1 MLYVVILAV
10 QAKLTGSGYRMLDL
24 QLPSIS
30 ESKVTRCCWLRWK
43 AFTPCRTLTVL
54 LTFIWGSPTLFWSQL
69 INRHKITTLL
79 SLRVLLRKC
88 SLQRPFFTTVTRQE
102 AFLLLPLVAQLLRL
116 TGLLNKL
123 GLSGTYFH
131 PYVVGSIY
139 KPYIWL
145 FCNRFCLIHTFWWV
159 LIAIQ
164 KHHVT
169 FRTIIFQLY
178 YQTYIKFQPS
188 FKNSNLLSSIE
199 HYMHKKWTSLKSCQ
213 LCIKPGGIWQ
223 QADQGLTL
231 KGHIIMDWSTLP
243 GQSGLQI
250 LLRWSMAS
258 KDML

>member
-1 MLYVVILAV
+1 MVGTIFPSPTDCLSMVADQMGMHLQLIKVASQYRQCYKHHLRLWSWNIRENSQLALSVILAV

-24 QLPSIS
+24 QLLSIS

-88 SLQRPFFTTVTRQE
+88 SLQPPFFTTVTRQE

-131 PYVVGSIY
+131 
-139 KPYIWL
+139 
-145 FCNRFCLIHTFWWV
+145 
-159 LIAIQ
+159 
-164 KHHVT
+164 
-169 FRTIIFQLY
+169 
-178 YQTYIKFQPS
+178 
-188 FKNSNLLSSIE
+188 LL
-199 HYMHKKWTSLKSCQ
+199 C
-213 LCIKPGGIWQ
+213 C
-223 QADQGLTL
+223 
-231 KGHIIMDWSTLP
+231 
-243 GQSGLQI
+243 
-250 LLRWSMAS
+250 
-258 KDML
+258 

>member
-1 MLYVVILAV
+1 MVLEYKRRLTTCFMLSYLLL

-102 AFLLLPLVAQLLRL
+102 AFLPLPLVAQLLRL

-131 PYVVGSIY
+131 PYVVGSINLIY
-139 KPYIWL
+139 DFSVIDSAL
-145 FCNRFCLIHTFWWV
+145 FIHFGE
-159 LIAIQ
+159 
-164 KHHVT
+164 
-169 FRTIIFQLY
+169 Y
-178 YQTYIKFQPS
+178 
-188 FKNSNLLSSIE
+188 
-199 HYMHKKWTSLKSCQ
+199 
-213 LCIKPGGIWQ
+213 
-223 QADQGLTL
+223 
-231 KGHIIMDWSTLP
+231 
-243 GQSGLQI
+243 
-250 LLRWSMAS
+250 
-258 KDML
+258 